1 MLPRAR
7 LYRMSAAVNRG
18 GWLHDGAARRFIA
31 LGYLPWLAGLSLLWE
46 IAHLPLYTIWV
57 EASPGHM
64 AFAVAHCT
72 AGDVLI
78 GATCLV
84 LALIAGQEDSL
95 DGWHW
100 PRVAFVTALLG
111 IAYTAFSEW
120 LNVSVLQSWAY
131 SERMPVIEL
140 AGLRLGVSPLLQWAV
155 IPPLAL
161 FMARSKTSRRAVD
174 R

>member
-1 MLPRAR
+1 
-7 LYRMSAAVNRG
+7 MSTVAERD
-18 GWLHDGAARRFIA
+18 GWIGDGAARHFIT

-57 EASPGHM
+57 EASPGYI

-84 LALIAGQEDSL
+84 LALIVGKESAL
-95 DGWHW
+95 DAWHW

-120 LNVSVLQSWAY
+120 LNVSILQSWAY
-131 SERMPVIEL
+131 SDRMPVIEL

-155 IPPLAL
+155 IPPFAL
-161 FMARSKTSRRAVD
+161 FMARRKTSRRAGD
-174 R
+174 G